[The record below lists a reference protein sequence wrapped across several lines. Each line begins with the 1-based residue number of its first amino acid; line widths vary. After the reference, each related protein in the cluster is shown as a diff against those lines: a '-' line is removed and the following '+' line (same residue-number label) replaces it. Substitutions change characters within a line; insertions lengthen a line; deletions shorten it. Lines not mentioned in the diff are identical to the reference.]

1 LTFISLAYR
10 IPDIIKRARNNITIA
25 TFADHWGYK
34 KEAFQADPRAPKI
47 LYDAG
52 VPVAFKSDHPVLNA
66 VSIPVFRFVIVLKL
80 MNKRLN
86 RNLLIS
92 NTLFMKLQKQ
102 LTMVCQHKKLSSL
115 LLQCLQRH

>member
-1 LTFISLAYR
+1 VKVTFIGQNFHWVINHYITVAYR

-66 VSIPVFRFVIVLKL
+66 VSI
-80 MNKRLN
+80 
-86 RNLLIS
+86 
-92 NTLFMKLQKQ
+92 
-102 LTMVCQHKKLSSL
+102 
-115 LLQCLQRH
+115 